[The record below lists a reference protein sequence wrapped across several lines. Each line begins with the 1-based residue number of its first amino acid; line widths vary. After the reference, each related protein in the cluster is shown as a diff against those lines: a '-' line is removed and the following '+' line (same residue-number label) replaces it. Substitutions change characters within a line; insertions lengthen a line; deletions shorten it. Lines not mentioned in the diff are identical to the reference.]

1 MPSGYS
7 PLTVV
12 PSYPDLPMEEVFPRP
27 PRETE
32 SGIFVQQIGQGR
44 VVYFPWDLD
53 RTFWDVLDVDHGK
66 LIRNAVL
73 WATNEEAPATVRG
86 PGVIDVTV
94 WSQSNSMTVHL
105 VNLTNP
111 MMMKGPLREI
121 IPIPG
126 Q

>member
-1 MPSGYS
+1 
-7 PLTVV
+7 
-12 PSYPDLPMEEVFPRP
+12 MEEVFARSG
-27 PRETE
+27 ETAE
-32 SGIFVQQIGQGR
+32 AGVFLAEIGRGR

-73 WATNEEAPATVRG
+73 WATNEDSTVSVKG
-86 PGVIDVTV
+86 PGILDVTV
-94 WSQSNSMTVHL
+94 WMQKQSMTVHL

-121 IPIPG
+121 VPITG
-126 Q
+126 QQVRVRVPPKDASSQCGC